1 MNYHNKNFKPVTNSD
16 NAETSVET
24 IFKYKQNGTILTA
37 KYSGGQIAEGHLI
50 GIVDQKG
57 GIDMRYH
64 QINIKGELMT
74 GVCQSQPEIMANG
87 KIRLYEN
94 WTWTSGNQTNGT
106 SILEEI

>member
-1 MNYHNKNFKPVTNSD
+1 
-16 NAETSVET
+16 
-24 IFKYKQNGTILTA
+24 
-37 KYSGGQIAEGHLI
+37 
-50 GIVDQKG
+50 
-57 GIDMRYH
+57 
-64 QINIKGELMT
+64 MT